1 MNFRIILK
9 CFSILLVEIEFLGN
23 IECHGYVT
31 AKSYGNSLIEL
42 GVFPDVFPFQNGWCN
57 KGSADNG

>member
-1 MNFRIILK
+1 MK